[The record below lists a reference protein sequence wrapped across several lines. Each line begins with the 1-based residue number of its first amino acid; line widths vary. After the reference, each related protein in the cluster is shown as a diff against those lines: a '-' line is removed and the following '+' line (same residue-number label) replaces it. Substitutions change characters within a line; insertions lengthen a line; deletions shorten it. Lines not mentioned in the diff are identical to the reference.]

1 MHRLLN
7 AAFIAA
13 LIGIMGCG
21 ATIATSPQ
29 GTTFTGTGFSA
40 SMAGDLVESA
50 AYEQGTRAT
59 NSAALTSARV
69 ATSMVSDDERMT
81 LTDTQRICNQLLVGS
96 MNDFQRCVCDS
107 ARREAHQRQR
117 EQSGPVEILPGQY
130 ELVQEMAAV
139 AAARGTYAPDGTVTY
154 PVCSR
159 DPVMLRQ
166 LAGLEARTAENER
179 RLELLRKGLRAVEQ
193 GRK

>member
-1 MHRLLN
+1 MIN
-7 AAFIAA
+7 AVLVAA

-40 SMAGDLVESA
+40 SMADDLVKSA

-59 NSAALTSARV
+59 NSAALTSAQV
-69 ATSMVSDDERMT
+69 ATFMVSDNERMT
-81 LTDTQRICNQLLVGS
+81 LTDTIHICNGLLADKS
-96 MNDFQRCVCDS
+96 ALTPFQKCVCDS
-107 ARREAHQRQR
+107 ARREAHQRQLAR
-117 EQSGPVEILPGQY
+117 HGLADILPGQY
-130 ELVQEMAAV
+130 ELAAEMAAV
-139 AAARGTYAPDGTVTY
+139 ASARGNYAQDGTVTY
-154 PVCSR
+154 PVCSN

-179 RLELLRKGLRAVEQ
+179 RLELLRKGLRTVEQ